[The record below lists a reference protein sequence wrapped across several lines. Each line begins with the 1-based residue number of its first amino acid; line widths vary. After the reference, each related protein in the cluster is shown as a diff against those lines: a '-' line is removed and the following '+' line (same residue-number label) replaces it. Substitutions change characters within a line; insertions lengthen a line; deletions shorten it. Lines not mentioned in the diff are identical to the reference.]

1 MFVSFIGCCIV
12 FVYLNQ
18 QNVVCFCLFYLYC
31 TLVPHFQLRVWF
43 VNKFICGWGFS
54 CPTLLTDCVP
64 LYMVSV
70 FGSLY
75 FLVVIYLFIYFYYYY
90 FFPLESLFAQNPA
103 GFSPLPNRRLRL
115 GT

>member
-1 MFVSFIGCCIV
+1 M
-12 FVYLNQ
+12 
-18 QNVVCFCLFYLYC
+18 
-31 TLVPHFQLRVWF
+31 PHFQLRVWF

-75 FLVVIYLFIYFYYYY
+75 FLVVIYLFIYFYYFF

-103 GFSPLPNRRLRL
+103 GFSPLLSRRLRL